1 MKGIRKIIL
10 NVLQTNCGGRIEVQ
24 IKIIIFYVVRMHVRK
39 IKLNFKKLRI
49 ECKEG
54 RK

>member
-1 MKGIRKIIL
+1 MKDIRKIIL
-10 NVLQTNCGGRIEVQ
+10 NVLKTNRGGRIEVQ
-24 IKIIIFYVVRMHVRK
+24 IKIIIFYAVGMHVRK
-39 IKLNFKKLRI
+39 IKLSFKKLRI